1 MMRIIVDGS
10 LSTPAKTPP
19 GLKTRCASVNIREYG
34 IDLKAFDLV
43 YTISQPIRGRP
54 GARTNFHRGMDG
66 AGHTG
71 RSVAN
76 LPIRLFRDRGAR
88 PESDG
93 VCSKQRA
100 HRRIDGL

>member
-1 MMRIIVDGS
+1 MRIIVDGS

-54 GARTNFHRGMDG
+54 GARTNFQRGMDG

-76 LPIRLFRDRGAR
+76 LPIRLFSRPRSAPRVRWRLLEAKGA
-88 PESDG
+88 S
-93 VCSKQRA
+93 SN
-100 HRRIDGL
+100 